1 MPEWPVPRRECRAAG
16 FKPMG
21 KLVNRGGALVK
32 VLARERREE
41 AWEEVA
47 GEQGD
52 AVGEGAVSVGV
63 MDGDWASS
71 PSRGATGEVGDGVSA
86 PTILAEGAPER
97 GCGGAGGAVRPD
109 GAPRVWHFGDVQGVQ
124 GAALVEDSR
133 GVGAYGGYRGPGPGG
148 ESGGVA
154 TPEGLANKF

>member
-1 MPEWPVPRRECRAAG
+1 MPEWPVPRRECRASG

-63 MDGDWASS
+63 MDGDWAPS
-71 PSRGATGEVGDGVSA
+71 PSWGAAGEVGGGVSA
-86 PTILAEGAPER
+86 HTTLAEGAPER
-97 GCGGAGGAVRPD
+97 GCGGAGGRSAQTVHHASGISEMCRGSRAQPSWRIA
-109 GAPRVWHFGDVQGVQ
+109 GA
-124 GAALVEDSR
+124 
-133 GVGAYGGYRGPGPGG
+133 
-148 ESGGVA
+148 
-154 TPEGLANKF
+154 